1 MAAFDGGIQLSSI
14 TRDDSEEGLVSV
26 YSSLEERQTTNNAK
40 ELNKEYKVA
49 ILVNFHACSVIVSCM
64 QKAALLVKEGRDNE
78 KFESTPEKKRAY
90 IAYRILHNPFY
101 YWTAL
106 ILAVALMLMAAFE
119 QPSTI
124 YKRRKGQIR

>member
-1 MAAFDGGIQLSSI
+1 
-14 TRDDSEEGLVSV
+14 
-26 YSSLEERQTTNNAK
+26 
-40 ELNKEYKVA
+40 
-49 ILVNFHACSVIVSCM
+49 M

-119 QPSTI
+119 QPSTFTKEEKDRSDKAVSKGARMYI
-124 YKRRKGQIR
+124 YSTCYGCHFYVDTFSFGASSSLILCCSFDFTLTMAWS

>member
-1 MAAFDGGIQLSSI
+1 
-14 TRDDSEEGLVSV
+14 
-26 YSSLEERQTTNNAK
+26 
-40 ELNKEYKVA
+40 
-49 ILVNFHACSVIVSCM
+49 M

-106 ILAVALMLMAAFE
+106 ILAVGLMLWLPLSNHQQFTKEEKDRSDKAV
-119 QPSTI
+119 S
-124 YKRRKGQIR
+124 KGARMHIAHVTVAISM